1 MHEPAS
7 VLICEDAPGFALL
20 LKSVFGD
27 GGFTIA
33 GIAEDWP
40 LAEEIAATRPDVI
53 LVDLWLPT
61 YDPDAMVRI
70 RAAAPAALLTIVS
83 SLSAEEATEMVKDIA
98 GIDLIL
104 SKRDHPAS
112 LVAAVRERLPR

>member
-1 MHEPAS
+1 M
-7 VLICEDAPGFALL
+7 LICEDAPGFALL
-20 LKSVFGD
+20 LRSVFSD

-40 LAEEIAATRPDVI
+40 LAETIAATRPDVI

-61 YDPDAMVRI
+61 YDPDAVGRI

-98 GIDLIL
+98 GVDLIL
-104 SKRDHPAS
+104 SKRDQPAS
-112 LVAAVRERLPR
+112 LVAAVRERLSR